1 MMATLTEKNNLG
13 ANEAVA
19 EKSLTRPLKD
29 ATPSGRETSNPLK
42 RPLPNS
48 PDIDNTMMTTDTLP
62 PSIGHR
68 SSSTQPPEGVNGEVW
83 DMLLSIKRDTAKA
96 IEYTGSLDTRLLAL
110 EDSHDNTGADIYQIK
125 RTLKQVVEHNKVI
138 TGRLIRAETTI
149 ERQRSEIT
157 DLRMRSMRDN
167 VIIRTRGQDYKE
179 TINENTASVF
189 WRFVAT
195 EMNVPNA
202 DKFCITRAHRMGQS
216 RGQHNKMMI
225 AKLAFDNDQRRVFD
239 NAKSLKGTDFS
250 ISKQLP
256 QEIEERRQFAWQE
269 FKRARG
275 AKLPANFVGGRL
287 MVSGRAVDK
296 YDAIQ
301 LPTESKTLYG
311 GDGATVGPPS
321 EVVDVD
327 GHEFVAR
334 FAKVSSMQGVR
345 EAIDTLLKDEVFF
358 KATHMPYAFR
368 FQDADGQLYENFSSD
383 DDNGAGLHMLRE
395 LQKCSAMNLVV
406 CAAHV
411 TADTQVP
418 YKRKLDAL
426 GEVVR
431 QVATAPKDGEP
442 QVVEGMS

>member
-1 MMATLTEKNNLG
+1 
-13 ANEAVA
+13 
-19 EKSLTRPLKD
+19 
-29 ATPSGRETSNPLK
+29 
-42 RPLPNS
+42 
-48 PDIDNTMMTTDTLP
+48 MTTDTLP
-62 PSIGHR
+62 PSTGHR
-68 SSSTQPPEGVNGEVW
+68 SSSTQSPEGVNGEVW
-83 DMLLSIKRDTAKA
+83 DMLLSIKPDTAEA

-110 EDSHDNTGADIYQIK
+110 ENSHDNTGADIYQIK

-149 ERQRSEIT
+149 ERQRLEIT

-189 WRFVAT
+189 QRFVAT

-202 DKFCITRAHRMGQS
+202 DKLCITRAHRMMQS
-216 RGQHNKMMI
+216 RGQNNKMMI
-225 AKLAFDNDQRRVFD
+225 AKLVSTTTKDVYLTTPNPSRVQTFQSV
-239 NAKSLKGTDFS
+239 NSYLRKSRKGAS
-250 ISKQLP
+250 
-256 QEIEERRQFAWQE
+256 FAWQE
-269 FKRARG
+269 FKRARV

-334 FAKVSSMQGVR
+334 FAEVSSMQGVR
-345 EAIDTLLKDEVFF
+345 EAIDTSGSLLDNS
-358 KATHMPYAFR
+358 A
-368 FQDADGQLYENFSSD
+368 DALPQLYSWHYNWTCMSTRSACYIYNVQIVPLFYPQCVGWLI
-383 DDNGAGLHMLRE
+383 GA
-395 LQKCSAMNLVV
+395 
-406 CAAHV
+406 
-411 TADTQVP
+411 
-418 YKRKLDAL
+418 
-426 GEVVR
+426 
-431 QVATAPKDGEP
+431 
-442 QVVEGMS
+442 EGRIYASVN